1 MQSKLKSR
9 GGVLIQTRK
18 GRKGEN
24 TGRVGK
30 NLEFRC
36 P

>member
-1 MQSKLKSR
+1 MQSKPKSR

-24 TGRVGK
+24 TERMGT
-30 NLEFRC
+30 
-36 P
+36 

>member
-24 TGRVGK
+24 TERMGT
-30 NLEFRC
+30 
-36 P
+36 

>member
-24 TGRVGK
+24 TERVGT
-30 NLEFRC
+30 
-36 P
+36 

>member
-24 TGRVGK
+24 TEGEGR
-30 NLEFRC
+30 
-36 P
+36 